1 MVFAKRRTNCLI
13 QKKNWHYYTE
23 IIILKDKLMETTFDK
38 FITNNTE
45 QKSLFDK
52 EYAEFLRSERALENL
67 DKERKANSFV
77 VKSKIRNKEYMT
89 V

>member
-1 MVFAKRRTNCLI
+1 
-13 QKKNWHYYTE
+13 
-23 IIILKDKLMETTFDK
+23 METTFDK

-52 EYAEFLRSERALENL
+52 EYAEFSRSERALENL
-67 DKERKANSFV
+67 NRERQVRPLV
-77 VKSKIRNKEYMT
+77 VKSKVSRKGYTAT